1 MRKPGTSANLT
12 APQVMGYLQSYI
24 AHYGYPPS
32 QNDIAKHFGVSK
44 MTASYWINRLDDK
57 GFIERPAPSGGGLFE
72 RGTRPSRA
80 IKILKRI
87 EGYEYEL
94 G

>member
-1 MRKPGTSANLT
+1 MRKAGTPANLT

-32 QNDIAKHFGVSK
+32 YSDVAKHFGVTT
-44 MTASYWINRLDDK
+44 MAVSYWINRLDDM
-57 GFIERPAPSGGGLFE
+57 GFIQRPAPSGGGLFE

-80 IKILKRI
+80 IKIIKRI
-87 EGYEYEL
+87 EGHEYEL